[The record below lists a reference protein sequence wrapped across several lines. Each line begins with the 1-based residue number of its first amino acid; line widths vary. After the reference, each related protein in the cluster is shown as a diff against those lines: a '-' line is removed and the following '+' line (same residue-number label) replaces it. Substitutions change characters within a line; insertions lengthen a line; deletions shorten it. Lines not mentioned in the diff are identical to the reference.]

1 MHSRQGPPLL
11 LLAAILSIL
20 CVGCTPEDA
29 AGLKIDFSQLNW
41 QTGLI
46 IALALLVNPGNIV
59 STITDQLSKIPAVER
74 ILRLIGLIGSA
85 DSSPGTLTQAET
97 LEAIVAIVNR
107 LPPSPLRE
115 ELAALLAKAATTPE
129 VKPDGK

>member
-41 QTGLI
+41 QTGVI
-46 IALALLVNPGNIV
+46 IALALLINPGKIV
-59 STITDQLSKIPAVER
+59 GTITDQLGKIPALEK
-74 ILRLIGLIGSA
+74 ILRLVGLIGSG

-97 LEAIVAIVNR
+97 LEALVAIVNR

-129 VKPDGK
+129 VKPSAN

>member
-11 LLAAILSIL
+11 LLAAMLSIL

-46 IALALLVNPGNIV
+46 IALALLVSPGKIV
-59 STITDQLSKIPAVER
+59 GTITEQLSRIPAVER
-74 ILRLIGLIGSA
+74 ILRMIGLIGSA

-97 LEAIVAIVNR
+97 LEALVAIVNR
-107 LPPSPLRE
+107 LPPSPLRD
-115 ELAALLAKAATTPE
+115 ELAALLAKAATTPQ
-129 VKPDGK
+129 VKPDAK

>member
-1 MHSRQGPPLL
+1 MHSRQGPTVLL
-11 LLAAILSIL
+11 FAAMLSIL

-29 AGLKIDFSQLNW
+29 AGVKIDLSHLNW
-41 QTGLI
+41 QTA
-46 IALALLVNPGNIV
+46 ALMALLFLLNP
-59 STITDQLSKIPAVER
+59 SKIVGAITEQVGRLPGIEK
-74 ILRLIGLIGSA
+74 ILRLIGVIGPT

-107 LPPSPLRE
+107 LPPSQLRE

-129 VKPDGK
+129 VKPSAN

>member
-11 LLAAILSIL
+11 LLAAMLSIL

-46 IALALLVNPGNIV
+46 IALALLVNPANIV
-59 STITDQLSKIPAVER
+59 GTITDQLSKIPAVER
-74 ILRLIGLIGSA
+74 IMRIVGLISSRDG
-85 DSSPGTLTQAET
+85 SPGTLTQAET
-97 LEAIVAIVNR
+97 LEALVAIVNR
-107 LPPSPLRE
+107 LPPSQLRE

-129 VKPDGK
+129 VRPDAT

>member
-41 QTGLI
+41 QTGVI
-46 IALALLVNPGNIV
+46 IALALLINPGKIV
-59 STITDQLSKIPAVER
+59 GTITEQLGKIPALEK
-74 ILRLIGLIGSA
+74 ILRLVGLIGSG

-97 LEAIVAIVNR
+97 LEALVAIVNR

-129 VKPDGK
+129 VKPSAN

>member
-11 LLAAILSIL
+11 LLAAILSFL

-46 IALALLVNPGNIV
+46 IALALLVSPGKIV

>member
-11 LLAAILSIL
+11 LLAAMLSIL

-46 IALALLVNPGNIV
+46 IALALLVSPGKIV
-59 STITDQLSKIPAVER
+59 GTITEQLSRIPAVER
-74 ILRLIGLIGSA
+74 ILRMIGLIGSA

-97 LEAIVAIVNR
+97 LEALIAIVNR
-107 LPPSPLRE
+107 MPQSPLRN
-115 ELAALLAKAATTPE
+115 ELAALLAKAETTPE
-129 VKPDGK
+129 VKPEAK

>member
-1 MHSRQGPPLL
+1 MHSRQGPALL
-11 LLAAILSIL
+11 LLSAML
-20 CVGCTPEDA
+20 CFLCAGCTPEDA

-46 IALALLVNPGNIV
+46 IALALLVSPGKIV
-59 STITDQLSKIPAVER
+59 GTITEQLSRIPAVER

-97 LEAIVAIVNR
+97 LEALVAIVNR

-129 VKPDGK
+129 VKPDAK